1 MSYVEIPIFATL
13 LTEKDKKVDLYI
25 LISGKLHVKN
35 NKREEYVVD
44 SFQMLGYTKLLNQQ
58 SWVPA
63 RVSARE
69 PTMAIVVKRADFKQL
84 MDKVNKTFE
93 KNFQLEFITKTIPGV
108 TQLARNSKQKLLSYF
123 EVVNFKNGDI
133 ILREGQMAD
142 YGYIIVEGDCKRVS
156 HVNPTKRP
164 MSAPARGLMSKTT
177 SCYNY
182 GIVSTGEWIGDDS
195 ILKGSTMIFSVIACS
210 NVKGLRIS
218 KQDFIDHMPRDSAN
232 KLKDRVEAKLQW
244 LESRRQ
250 TINSTIKETVCET
263 QEDSVEKTL
272 KHTENSYPVANINA
286 VLNIWRLELAKSD
299 YNPKVMTATPNARI
313 HTRNKSVTKE
323 EKRSN
328 TAILLSPSQKP
339 NKSSPIS
346 PRTQA
351 SEVSFFKIN
360 STSTR
365 LCRSAFKS
373 RPNSSYAKTTRT
385 AMKPLFSPTCSSPTL
400 NLYRSYAPDREDDD
414 KTILHSAATLGCSL
428 VPTIPLVKP
437 KISYIPASPINIPR
451 VVRAKDRFGYTVK
464 QEDDSNQTY
473 AQKVRKRRP
482 ESPNPVEQWA
492 RKYNI
497 NVSKLGRATS

>member
-1 MSYVEIPIFATL
+1 MFATL

-25 LISGKLHVKN
+25 LISGKLQVKN

-44 SFQMLGYTKLLNQQ
+44 SFQMFGYTKLLNQQ

-69 PTMAIVVKRADFKQL
+69 PSMAIVVKRADFKQL

-93 KNFQLEFITKTIPGV
+93 KNFLLEFITKTIPGV

-156 HVNPTKRP
+156 HANPTKRP
-164 MSAPARGLMSKTT
+164 TSAPARGLMSRTT

-195 ILKGSTMIFSVIACS
+195 ILMGNSMIYSLIACS
-210 NVKGLRIS
+210 NVKVLRIS
-218 KQDFIDHMPRDSAN
+218 KENFIEHMPRDSIN

-244 LESRRQ
+244 LESRKQ
-250 TINSTIKETVCET
+250 TINSTIKEKVCET
-263 QEDSVEKTL
+263 EEDAVEKTL

-313 HTRNKSVTKE
+313 HTRNKSVAKVE
-323 EKRSN
+323 RRSN
-328 TAILLSPSQKP
+328 TAVLLSPSPKP
-339 NKSSPIS
+339 NRSSPNS
-346 PRTQA
+346 PRTQG
-351 SEVSFFKIN
+351 SEVSFLKIN
-360 STSTR
+360 SSSTR

-373 RPNSSYAKTTRT
+373 RPNSSYAKTTRSL
-385 AMKPLFSPTCSSPTL
+385 MKPLFSPTCSSPTL
-400 NLYRSYAPDREDDD
+400 NLYKSYAPEREDDD

-428 VPTIPLVKP
+428 VPTIPQVKA
-437 KISYIPASPINIPR
+437 KASYIPASPLNIPR
-451 VVRAKDRFGYTVK
+451 IVRAKDRFGYTVK

-497 NVSKLGRATS
+497 NVSKLGRITS